1 MTLEAGSRLGP
12 YQIVAPLGAGGM
24 GEVYRARDPRLGRD
38 VAVKTLLAGWA
49 ASPEKRARFEQEARA
64 ASALN
69 HPNIVTVLDIGED
82 QGVAWIAME
91 LVEGRTLRELLAGGQ
106 LPTRKSLEIA
116 VQVADAL
123 AKAHAAG
130 IQHRDL
136 KPDNVMVSKDGYVKI
151 LDFGLAKLAE
161 PDGDQSSEQ
170 ATLARPLTGAGVVL
184 GTVGYMSPEQ
194 AAGQAT
200 DFRSDQFALG
210 AMLFEMATGARPFQR
225 ATAAETLAAIIREDP
240 EPIARLNPR
249 APAPLR
255 WITERCL
262 AKDPDD
268 RFASTRD
275 LARDLASLRDHLSET
290 TSSAEAQPAPRVSA
304 RWRLPAALVA
314 AALAAGFGFGAL
326 AFRRSAAAPGAIQFD
341 QLSYRR
347 GTVLSARFAPD
358 GQSVVYTAAWEG
370 NAPEVFSVRFDSPES
385 RSLGLPAADL
395 LAISASG
402 EMALGLNR
410 RYTFGWERLGTLA
423 RAPLGG
429 GTAPRELLEGVLA
442 ADWAPDGQALA
453 VARDA
458 GEKRR
463 LEFPLGKVLY
473 ETAGWIDEV
482 RVSPDGQQVAF
493 VDHPERGDNLGTV
506 VVCDRTG
513 ARNPKLR
520 DLRSAN
526 GIAWLPGGRELLDA
540 RGVAVDMTG
549 RRRRLMDLPGIQR
562 LHDVS
567 SDGRI
572 LLSRSTWR
580 REIVGRAPAAL
591 QERNLSWL
599 DWSYPDDLS
608 DDGTTLLFEEQNIV
622 NLGGNYRVYLRKVD
636 GSPAVYLGGGR
647 AFGLSPDGKWA
658 LAAANASDGAKALVL
673 LPTGAGQPRTI
684 LSGTIPY
691 DSGSWF
697 PDGQR
702 VLVAG
707 AEAGHGGR
715 LFVVD
720 VSSGAARAATPEGV
734 TVYHWRAISPDGR
747 SALALRPD
755 GTPTLYPLEG
765 GEPRP
770 LPGATRDDVPI
781 RWAKDG
787 RSVFVQRG
795 QDVPLR
801 VDTIDVAT
809 GARKLW
815 KELPPLDPAGVMVA
829 GPIRLSADGQSYVYS
844 YRRVLDDLMVV
855 TGVR

>member
-82 QGVAWIAME
+82 GGVAWIAME

-161 PDGDQSSEQ
+161 PEGDQSSEQ

-225 ATAAETLAAIIREDP
+225 ATEAETLAAIIREDP

-249 APAPLR
+249 TPAPLR

-314 AALAAGFGFGAL
+314 AALAAGFGLGAL
-326 AFRRSAAAPGAIQFD
+326 AFRRPAVDAIEFD

-358 GQSVVYTAAWEG
+358 GQSVVYSAAWEG
-370 NAPEVFSVRFDSPES
+370 HAPEVFSVRFDSPES
-385 RSLGLPAADL
+385 RSLGLPAAEVFSV
-395 LAISASG
+395 SASG

-410 RYTFGWERLGTLA
+410 RYTFGWERQGTLA

-429 GTAPRELLEGVLA
+429 GTAPREVLEGVLA
-442 ADWAPDGQALA
+442 ADWAPDGQTLA
-453 VARDA
+453 IARDA

-482 RVSPDGQQVAF
+482 HVSPDGRLVAF
-493 VDHPERGDNLGTV
+493 VDHPERGDNLGSL
-506 VVCDRTG
+506 VVCDGTG
-513 ARNPKLR
+513 ARNPNLR
-520 DLRSAN
+520 GLRTAN
-526 GIAWLPGGRELLDA
+526 GIAWLPGGRELLDS
-540 RGVAVDMTG
+540 RGNAVDTSG
-549 RRRRLMDLPGIQR
+549 RTRRLLRLPGIQR

-580 REIVGRAPAAL
+580 REIVGRPPGVA

-622 NLGGNYRVYLRKVD
+622 TPGGNYRIYLRKLD
-636 GSPAVYLGGGR
+636 GSPAVLLGEGR

-658 LAAANASDGAKALVL
+658 LAANTSGGAKALVV
-673 LPTGAGQPRTI
+673 LPTGSGQPRTI
-684 LSGTIPY
+684 ATGTPY

-697 PDGQR
+697 PDGRR
-702 VLVAG
+702 VLVVG
-707 AEAGHGGR
+707 AEAGHGSR
-715 LFVVD
+715 LYVVD
-720 VSSGAARAATPEGV
+720 VGTGATRAATSEGV
-734 TVYHWRAISPDGR
+734 TLYHWRALSPDGR
-747 SALALRPD
+747 TALALAAD
-755 GTPTLYPLEG
+755 GTPTLYPIEG
-765 GEPRP
+765 GEPRT
-770 LPGATRDDVPI
+770 LAGATREDVPI
-781 RWAKDG
+781 RWTSDG

-801 VDTIDVAT
+801 VDRIDVAT
-809 GARKLW
+809 GARRLW
-815 KELPPLDPAGVMVA
+815 KELPPLDPAGVMVG
-829 GPIRLSADGQSYVYS
+829 GPIRLSADGEAYVYS
-844 YRRVLDDLMVV
+844 YRRVLDDLMVA
-855 TGVR
+855 TGAR

>member
-1 MTLEAGSRLGP
+1 M
-12 YQIVAPLGAGGM
+12 
-24 GEVYRARDPRLGRD
+24 
-38 VAVKTLLAGWA
+38 
-49 ASPEKRARFEQEARA
+49 
-64 ASALN
+64 
-69 HPNIVTVLDIGED
+69 
-82 QGVAWIAME
+82 
-91 LVEGRTLRELLAGGQ
+91 
-106 LPTRKSLEIA
+106 
-116 VQVADAL
+116 
-123 AKAHAAG
+123 
-130 IQHRDL
+130 
-136 KPDNVMVSKDGYVKI
+136 
-151 LDFGLAKLAE
+151 
-161 PDGDQSSEQ
+161 
-170 ATLARPLTGAGVVL
+170 L

-225 ATAAETLAAIIREDP
+225 ATAAETLAAIIRDEP

-262 AKDPDD
+262 AKDPED

-304 RWRLPAALVA
+304 RWRVLAALVA
-314 AALAAGFGFGAL
+314 AALAAGFGLGAL
-326 AFRRSAAAPGAIQFD
+326 AFRSLRRRSRTRSSSSR
-341 QLSYRR
+341 LSYRR

-358 GQSVVYTAAWEG
+358 GQSVVYAAAWEG
-370 NAPEVFSVRFDSPES
+370 SAPEVFSVRFDSPES

-410 RYTFGWERLGTLA
+410 RYTFGWERVGTLA

-429 GTAPRELLEGVLA
+429 GTAPREVLEGVLA

-482 RVSPDGQQVAF
+482 RVSPDGQRVAF
-493 VDHPERGDNLGTV
+493 VDHPERGDNLGV
-506 VVCDRTG
+506 LVVCDSTG
-513 ARNPKLR
+513 ARNTKLR
-520 DLRSAN
+520 DLRNAN
-526 GIAWLPGGRELLDA
+526 GIAWLPGGRELLERQRRCDRPVGTQA
-540 RGVAVDMTG
+540 ASHGLAGPPASPRRLERRAHPHEPLDLAPGDRGPGAGCFAGAQPLLAGLVLSRRPLG
-549 RRRRLMDLPGIQR
+549 RRGDAALRGAEHRDGRQLSR
-562 LHDVS
+562 LHAQ
-567 SDGRI
+567 DGR
-572 LLSRSTWR
+572 LTRRQSRRKAVPSGFRPTASGRWR
-580 REIVGRAPAAL
+580 RPTRATA
-591 QERNLSWL
+591 RRCS
-599 DWSYPDDLS
+599 
-608 DDGTTLLFEEQNIV
+608 
-622 NLGGNYRVYLRKVD
+622 
-636 GSPAVYLGGGR
+636 
-647 AFGLSPDGKWA
+647 
-658 LAAANASDGAKALVL
+658 LV

-707 AEAGHGGR
+707 AEAGHGSR
-715 LFVVD
+715 LYVVD
-720 VSSGAARAATPEGV
+720 VSSGASRAVTPEGV

-844 YRRVLDDLMVV
+844 YRRVLDELMLV

>member
-1 MTLEAGSRLGP
+1 MTLDAGARLGP

-24 GEVYRARDPRLGRD
+24 GEVYRAHDARLGRD
-38 VAVKTLLAGWA
+38 VAVKTLPAGLAA
-49 ASPEKRARFEQEARA
+49 TPERRARFEQEARA
-64 ASALN
+64 ASALH
-69 HPNIVTVLDIGED
+69 HPNIITILDVGED
-82 QGVAWIAME
+82 DGVAWIAME
-91 LVEGRTLRELLAGGQ
+91 LVEGKTLRELLAAGQ
-106 LPTRKSLEIA
+106 LATRKSLEIA

-130 IQHRDL
+130 ILHRDL
-136 KPDNVMVSKDGYVKI
+136 KPDNVMISKDGYVKI

-161 PDGDQSSEQ
+161 PDGGQSSERS
-170 ATLARPLTGAGVVL
+170 TMARPLTGSGVVL
-184 GTVGYMSPEQ
+184 GTAGYMSPEQ
-194 AAGQAT
+194 AAGRET

-210 AMLFEMATGARPFQR
+210 AILFEMATGARPFQR
-225 ATAAETLAAIIREDP
+225 PTVAETLAAIIREEP

-290 TSSAEAQPAPRVSA
+290 TSSAEALPAPRGSA
-304 RWRLPAALVA
+304 RWRMPAAIA
-314 AALAAGFGFGAL
+314 AVALALGFGLGAL
-326 AFRRSAAAPGAIQFD
+326 AFRRAATDAVEFD

-358 GQSVVYTAAWEG
+358 GQSVVYSAAWEG
-370 NAPEVFSVRFDSPES
+370 RAPEVFSVRFDSPES
-385 RSLGLPAADL
+385 RSLGLPAAEVFSV
-395 LAISASG
+395 SASG

-410 RYTFGWERLGTLA
+410 RYTFGWERQGTLA

-429 GTAPRELLEGVLA
+429 GTAPREMLEGVLA

-482 RVSPDGQQVAF
+482 HVSPDGSHVAF
-493 VDHPERGDNLGTV
+493 VDHPERGDNLGSL
-506 VVCDRTG
+506 VVCDSTG
-513 ARNPKLR
+513 ARNPNVRGLR
-520 DLRSAN
+520 TAN
-526 GIAWLPGGRELLDA
+526 GVAWLPGGRELLDS
-540 RGVAVDMTG
+540 RGNVVDTSG
-549 RRRRLMDLPGIQR
+549 RRRRLMHLPGIQR

-580 REIVGRAPAAL
+580 REIVGRPPGAP

-608 DDGTTLLFEEQNIV
+608 EDGTTLLFEEQNIV
-622 NLGGNYRVYLRKVD
+622 TPGGNYRIYLRKLD
-636 GSPAVYLGGGR
+636 GSPAVFLGEGR

-658 LAAANASDGAKALVL
+658 LAANTSDGAKALVA
-673 LPTGAGQPRTI
+673 LPTGSGQPRTI
-684 LSGTIPY
+684 AAGTPY
-691 DSGSWF
+691 DWGSWF
-697 PDGQR
+697 PDGRR
-702 VLVAG
+702 VLAVG
-707 AEAGHGGR
+707 AQAGHGSR
-715 LFVVD
+715 LYVVD
-720 VSSGAARAATPEGV
+720 VESGTARAATPEGV
-734 TVYHWRAISPDGR
+734 TVYHWRALSPDGKT
-747 SALALRPD
+747 ALALAAD
-755 GTPTLYPLEG
+755 GAPTLYPIEG
-765 GEPRP
+765 GEPRL
-770 LPGATRDDVPI
+770 LPGATREDVPI
-781 RWAKDG
+781 RWTSDG
-787 RSVFVQRG
+787 RAVFVQRG

-801 VDTIDVAT
+801 VDRIDVAT
-809 GARKLW
+809 GARTLW

-829 GPIRLSADGQSYVYS
+829 GPIRLSADGEAYVYS
-844 YRRVLDDLMVV
+844 YRRVLDDLMVA
-855 TGVR
+855 TGLR

>member
-1 MTLEAGSRLGP
+1 M
-12 YQIVAPLGAGGM
+12 
-24 GEVYRARDPRLGRD
+24 
-38 VAVKTLLAGWA
+38 
-49 ASPEKRARFEQEARA
+49 
-64 ASALN
+64 
-69 HPNIVTVLDIGED
+69 LDIGED
-82 QGVAWIAME
+82 EGVAWIAME

-225 ATAAETLAAIIREDP
+225 ATAAETLAAIIRDEP

-290 TSSAEAQPAPRVSA
+290 TSSAEAQPAPRMRA
-304 RWRLPAALVA
+304 RWRLLAALVA
-314 AALAAGFGFGAL
+314 AALAAGFGLGAL

-395 LAISASG
+395 LAVSASG

-429 GTAPRELLEGVLA
+429 GTAPREVLEGVLA
-442 ADWAPDGQALA
+442 TDWAPDGQALA

-520 DLRSAN
+520 DLKSAN

-608 DDGTTLLFEEQNIV
+608 DDGATLLFEEQNIV
-622 NLGGNYRVYLRKVD
+622 TLGGNYRVYLRKVD

-673 LPTGAGQPRTI
+673 LPTGAGEPRTI

-691 DSGSWF
+691 ELRLVVPGRAAGARGRSRSRARRPAVRRGREQRRGARRDPGRRDGLPLAGDLARRPERARSPPGRHAHALPSGRRRAAAAAGRHARRRAD
-697 PDGQR
+697 PLGEGRPLGLRAARPGRAAARRHDRRGHGRAQALERAAAARPGRRHGRRADPAERGRPVVR
-702 VLVAG
+702 VL
-707 AEAGHGGR
+707 
-715 LFVVD
+715 L
-720 VSSGAARAATPEGV
+720 SARA
-734 TVYHWRAISPDGR
+734 R
-747 SALALRPD
+747 RPD
-755 GTPTLYPLEG
+755 GGDRRALSRRHLSGTQAPGAGLPAMRSG
-765 GEPRP
+765 GKSRTNPRP
-770 LPGATRDDVPI
+770 
-781 RWAKDG
+781 G
-787 RSVFVQRG
+787 RSGLASRG
-795 QDVPLR
+795 PER
-801 VDTIDVAT
+801 
-809 GARKLW
+809 
-815 KELPPLDPAGVMVA
+815 PPRPRSRA
-829 GPIRLSADGQSYVYS
+829 
-844 YRRVLDDLMVV
+844 
-855 TGVR
+855 

>member
-1 MTLEAGSRLGP
+1 MTLEAGARLGP

-24 GEVYRARDPRLGRD
+24 GEVYRAHDPRLGRD
-38 VAVKTLLAGWA
+38 VAVKTLPAGLAA
-49 ASPEKRARFEQEARA
+49 TPERRARFEQEARA
-64 ASALN
+64 ASALH
-69 HPNIVTVLDIGED
+69 HPNIITILDVGED
-82 QGVAWIAME
+82 DGVAWIAME
-91 LVEGRTLRELLAGGQ
+91 LVEGRTLRELLAAGQ

-130 IQHRDL
+130 ILHRDL

-161 PDGDQSSEQ
+161 PDGGQPSERS
-170 ATLARPLTGAGVVL
+170 TMARPLTGSGVVL
-184 GTVGYMSPEQ
+184 GTAGYMSPEQ
-194 AAGQAT
+194 AAGRET

-210 AMLFEMATGARPFQR
+210 AILFEMATGARPFQR
-225 ATAAETLAAIIREDP
+225 PTVAETLAAIIREEP

-304 RWRLPAALVA
+304 RWRLLAALVA
-314 AALAAGFGFGAL
+314 AALATGFGLGAL
-326 AFRRSAAAPGAIQFD
+326 AFRSAAGPDGIEFA

-358 GQSVVYTAAWEG
+358 GQSVVYSAAWEG
-370 NAPEVFSVRFDSPES
+370 QAPEVFSVRFDSPES
-385 RSLGLPAADL
+385 RPLGLPSAEVFS
-395 LAISASG
+395 ISASG

-410 RYTFGWERLGTLA
+410 RYTLGWEHQATLA

-429 GTAPRELLEGVLA
+429 GTAPREVLEGVLA
-442 ADWAPDGQALA
+442 ADWAPDGQTLA

-463 LEFPLGKVLY
+463 LEFPLGKLLY
-473 ETAGWIDEV
+473 ETAGWIDEGH
-482 RVSPDGQQVAF
+482 VSPDRRHVAF
-493 VDHPERGDNLGTV
+493 VDHPERGDNLGSLV
-506 VVCDRTG
+506 VYDSTG
-513 ARNPKLR
+513 ARSPNLR
-520 DLRSAN
+520 DLRTAN

-540 RGVAVDMTG
+540 RGNVVDTAG
-549 RRRRLMDLPGIQR
+549 RRRRLLHLPGIQR

-580 REIVGRAPAAL
+580 REIVGRAPGAA

-622 NLGGNYRVYLRKVD
+622 TRGGNYRIYLRKVD
-636 GSPAVYLGGGR
+636 GSPAVFLGEGR

-658 LAAANASDGAKALVL
+658 LAAANTSDGVKALLL

-684 LSGTIPY
+684 LSGRIPY
-691 DSGSWF
+691 DSGAWF
-697 PDGQR
+697 RDGRR
-702 VLVAG
+702 VLVVG
-707 AEAGHGGR
+707 AEAGHGSR
-715 LFVVD
+715 LYVVD
-720 VSSGAARAATPEGV
+720 VESGTARAATPEGV
-734 TVYHWRAISPDGR
+734 TLYHWRALSPDGTT
-747 SALALRPD
+747 ALALAAD
-755 GTPTLYPLEG
+755 GTPTLYPIDG

-770 LPGATRDDVPI
+770 LAGATRDDVPI

-787 RSVFVQRG
+787 HSVFVQRG

-809 GARKLW
+809 GARRLW

-829 GPIRLSADGQSYVYS
+829 GPIRLSADGQAYVYS
-844 YRRVLDDLMVV
+844 YRRVLDELMVV
-855 TGVR
+855 TGLR